1 MVFVVLTV
9 YKNSLGFTGRLQD
22 GRGVVKKKRC
32 LLFLFVV
39 NRYKTMVKKDLELTN
54 SER

>member
-22 GRGVVKKKRC
+22 GGGVVKKKVDKNIYTFYR
-32 LLFLFVV
+32 
-39 NRYKTMVKKDLELTN
+39 
-54 SER
+54 